1 MKIKLLNEKAI
12 IPTRGSEESAG
23 LDLYATDELVM
34 IEPYRTEKIHTG
46 VAMEIPNG
54 YFGGIYARSGL
65 ATKYGIRPSNCT
77 GVIDS
82 DFRNEIIVALY
93 NDSPV
98 RKMIKEGDR
107 VAQIIIQP
115 YEDVSLEV
123 VDELSETSR
132 TGGFGSTGR

>member
-1 MKIKLLNEKAI
+1 MKIKLLNEKAT

-23 LDLYATDELVM
+23 LDLYSAEDV
-34 IEPYRTEKIHTG
+34 IIKPYEVVKIHTG
-46 VAMEIPNG
+46 IAMEIPNG
-54 YFGGIYARSGL
+54 YFGGIYARSGI
-65 ATKYGIRPSNCT
+65 ATKKGLRPANCT

-82 DFRNEIIVALY
+82 DFRNEIIVALF
-93 NDSPV
+93 NDSGEYQN
-98 RKMIKEGDR
+98 IKEGDR

-115 YEDVSLEV
+115 YEDVSLEI